1 MRVVSRK
8 LRRMQHV
15 TLKMSEV
22 MLIVIDN
29 VSLRNALIQRG
40 NVRIRNFS
48 WEKSADRHMAVY
60 KSLL

>member
-1 MRVVSRK
+1 MA
-8 LRRMQHV
+8 
-15 TLKMSEV
+15 EV
-22 MLIVIDN
+22 MLNVIDN